1 MDLAAAHHSRPVRI
15 FFLCDPQLNEDACSA
30 YMDLDTTFG
39 VKIAAVAAALGWS
52 LGDWDFF
59 FGPYE
64 GYGLTTPLGR
74 SKYRTPRDFD
84 MDDTDEVEILCV
96 PARANN

>member
-1 MDLAAAHHSRPVRI
+1 MKI
-15 FFLCDPQLNEDACSA
+15 KIYFIYDPQLNEDGVSA

-39 VKIAAVAAALGWS
+39 VKIAAVAAALGWR
-52 LGDWDFF
+52 LGAWDFF

-74 SKYRTPRDFD
+74 LKYRTPRDFE
-84 MDDTDEVEILCV
+84 MDDTDEVEVLCV
-96 PARANN
+96 PPLAHN